1 LDEAGR
7 RTDERRGTVPTKRRN
22 RSASRARG
30 RIAGAAAILAALLLV
45 TSFGAGLLNA
55 LGADPEGGRGRR
67 TGEPTPGLVSAR
79 LKQVG
84 SGLYLTSGPSSR
96 MPFIDHAVIGATW
109 ASLEPRDQV
118 FNGAVWRRMRQVLR
132 RHPDLKV
139 RLRIMAGRFAPSFVK
154 QLGGPPMSS
163 EEKDCSR
170 EGGIAIVQPANQIA
184 ACVPYFWTDAVL
196 REYRELMLQVARR
209 FDRHPRVLDVVNSAC
224 MTNWAEPFIRSGS
237 HRASNARL
245 WAAGLNEA
253 TDRRC
258 LERSMRI
265 HDAVF
270 DRTRTS
276 LATHQQWQIVADPA
290 VDADGVRPSWSKE
303 RELLERFTARYGP
316 ELVIQNNGLGGDD
329 GCADGTP
336 AGSTLFCWMAGLSV
350 KGFQLEGDRK
360 LESEGFTVH
369 DAVQRALELGACFV
383 EHNQFGT
390 DRARAR
396 RYDDLLE
403 RNCR

>member
-1 LDEAGR
+1 M
-7 RTDERRGTVPTKRRN
+7 KRKDG
-22 RSASRARG
+22 SASRARR
-30 RIAGAAAILAALLLV
+30 RITGAVAILAALLIASLL
-45 TSFGAGLLNA
+45 GAGLLNA
-55 LGADPEGGRGRR
+55 LDADPSGGRETRSG
-67 TGEPTPGLVSAR
+67 GPTPDSVSAR

-84 SGLYLTSGPSSR
+84 SGLYLTSGPASR

-109 ASLEPRDQV
+109 ASLETRDQV
-118 FNGAVWRRMRQVLR
+118 FNGVAWRRMRQVLR

-139 RLRIMAGRFAPSFVK
+139 RFRIMAGRFAPSFVK
-154 QLGGPPMSS
+154 QLGGPPVSS
-163 EEKDCSR
+163 EEKDCSG

-184 ACVPYFWTDAVL
+184 ACVPYFWTDAAL
-196 REYRELMLQVARR
+196 REYRELMLEVARR

-224 MTNWAEPFIRSGS
+224 TTNWAEPFIRSGS

-253 TDRRC
+253 TDRHC

-265 HDAVF
+265 HDSVF

-276 LATHQQWQIVADPA
+276 LATHQQWQIVVDPA
-290 VDADGVRPSWSKE
+290 VDADGVRPSWRKE
-303 RELLERFTARYGP
+303 RELLERFTERYGA
-316 ELVIQNNGLGGDD
+316 ELVIQNNGLGGDE
-329 GCADGTP
+329 GCPDATP
-336 AGSTLFCWMAGLSV
+336 EASTLFCWMAGLSV

-360 LESEGFTVH
+360 LESDGFTVH

-403 RNCR
+403 RNCQ